1 MKKRLLAILTAASL
15 LLSGCAGASP
25 NEKLNYTTNK
35 DSLEAHI
42 EGCSITL
49 TPLLLLESANNLGH
63 IAGEIS
69 KVGSEISYSRCENIK
84 NGEATR
90 EQLCSLASGNIQKIH
105 PNYSDI
111 PLQLESKKV

>member
-1 MKKRLLAILTAASL
+1 MNCPFRNFDECPEHNKKN
-15 LLSGCAGASP
+15 GCSFWIA
-25 NEKLNYTTNK
+25 YTTNK

-84 NGEATR
+84 NGEAIR

>member
-1 MKKRLLAILTAASL
+1 MNCPFRNFEECPEHNKKN
-15 LLSGCAGASP
+15 GCSFWIA
-25 NEKLNYTTNK
+25 YTTNK

-90 EQLCSLASGNIQKIH
+90 EQLCSLASGNLVKIH
-105 PNYSDI
+105 PNYNDI
-111 PLQLESKKV
+111 PLQLENKKV